1 MTCLARAETVP
12 GGQPVTDGVPAGLGS
27 TAGTTH
33 SERAASDDTLDARFA
48 AGDPTALREAYD
60 RHGGAVYGIALRG
73 LGAHHDAEDV
83 TQQVFVRAWRGRAT
97 YDPGRGGLGGWLVG
111 ITRRQIADRLS
122 ARCRER
128 DVHDRAGRAA
138 PAPPPAPDQ
147 QVVDAIAVASEMEQL
162 PPRVR
167 MVLQLAFFDDL
178 THQQIAAVTGLPLG
192 TVKSHLRR
200 GLERLRRRWKG

>member
-1 MTCLARAETVP
+1 
-12 GGQPVTDGVPAGLGS
+12 VTDGRSTGVGATGS
-27 TAGTTH
+27 ATTAGPST
-33 SERAASDDTLDARFA
+33 SDRSLDARFA
-48 AGDPTALREAYD
+48 EGDPTALQEAYD
-60 RHGGAVYGIALRG
+60 RHGGAVFGIALRG

-97 YDPGRGGLGGWLVG
+97 YDPERGGLGGWLVG
-111 ITRRQIADRLS
+111 ITRRQIADRLT
-122 ARCRER
+122 ARAREHA
-128 DVHDRAGRAA
+128 VADRAGHAESGA
-138 PAPPPAPDQ
+138 TPPPAPDQ
-147 QVVDAIAVASEMEQL
+147 QVVDAMMVASEMAQL

-200 GLERLRRRWKG
+200 GLERLRRGWQG